1 MMDRYFPQD
10 RVILAIN
17 LASMRYAGA
26 REAISDVLMNHGCAH
41 LLQLVLVSSAKVR
54 EILHHGKLP
63 PPEFFRP
70 AVAAELARAMQVQS

>member
-1 MMDRYFPQD
+1 MMNRYFPQD

-17 LASMRYAGA
+17 SASMRYAGP
-26 REAISDVLMNHGCAH
+26 REAMFDALKDRGCAH
-41 LLQLVLVSSAKVR
+41 LLQLVIVLDAKVR

-70 AVAAELARAMQVQS
+70 AVAAEVARAMQVQS